1 MNRTLV
7 PTTIMNLPASHCSM
21 RLRILA
27 AALASCLLLACGG
40 VGSGGTGLGG
50 VLAGGGGVGGGGLG
64 TSSLSVRSAL
74 SEGTITGFGSVI
86 IDGVRYDD
94 SAVSA
99 PYVTDYDEGQQPAAL
114 HLGQRVRLELDTS
127 GKAIA
132 IEVLPQLQGPV
143 TAAPVDGWLQ
153 VAGQWVRVGS
163 KVFLPDHA
171 RLLDIGTGSGDLEI
185 HGVWGHD
192 PQRGAVLEA
201 TLVRLRLPPANGD
214 AATQPVL
221 VGGVV
226 QAVDGRTV
234 TVGAAG
240 GARFTIPEGS
250 SVPTVGTLVSFW
262 LDRAVLAQPQ
272 PWPVKGGRRPLVL
285 ADGTTMT
292 LSGAVSAIDGSSA
305 SVQGI
310 KIELPRGSSGPGV
323 QSTAPQ
329 LGDFVQVTVRRVG
342 DQLELLKSE
351 VRGPAAAAS
360 IPVEVRALLSGTD
373 WTQRPLLI
381 NPRNVGVLVP
391 AGVLEASRCAAF
403 GRAAVEVYVKAE
415 PGPLPLTATEL
426 TCTQAP

>member
-7 PTTIMNLPASHCSM
+7 PTTIMNLPASHCSI

-50 VLAGGGGVGGGGLG
+50 VLAGGAGVGGGGGGSG
-64 TSSLSVRSAL
+64 TSSLGTRSAL

-86 IDGVRYDD
+86 VDGVLYDD

-99 PYVTDYDEGQQPAAL
+99 PYVTDYDEGQQPVAL

-143 TAAPVDGWLQ
+143 TAALGGGWLQ
-153 VAGQWVRVGS
+153 VAGQWVRVGP

-171 RLLDIGTGSGDLEI
+171 QLLDIGTNSKDLEV
-185 HGVWGHD
+185 HGVWGYD
-192 PQRGAVLEA
+192 VQRGAVLEA

-226 QAVDGRTV
+226 QAVDGRNV
-234 TVGAAG
+234 TVGAVG
-240 GARFTIPEGS
+240 GARFTLPEGS
-250 SVPTVGTLVSFW
+250 SVPPVGTLVSFW
-262 LDRAVLAQPQ
+262 VDRAVLAQPQ

-292 LSGAVSAIDGSSA
+292 LSGAISAIDGSGA
-305 SVQGI
+305 SVQGF
-310 KIELPRGSSGPGV
+310 KVAFPTGLGAQSAGLRLGEL
-323 QSTAPQ
+323 
-329 LGDFVQVTVRRVG
+329 VQVTVRSVG
-342 DQLELLKSE
+342 GALELVKSE
-351 VRGPAAAAS
+351 VRGPATAAGM
-360 IPVEVRALLSGTD
+360 PVSVRAVLSGTD
-373 WTQRPLLI
+373 WTQPQLVIRPRDVAVQI
-381 NPRNVGVLVP
+381 P
-391 AGVLEASRCAAF
+391 ASVLEASGCAAF
-403 GRAAVEVYVKAE
+403 GAAAVEVSVQAE